1 MAIARLCLFLKS
13 IDCWKTVETGW
24 TQPEN
29 TNIELVT
36 KKKTH
41 DLPMIKPSML
51 YVMLFHRLNL

>member
-1 MAIARLCLFLKS
+1 MAIARMCFFLKS
-13 IDCWKTVETGW
+13 IDGW
-24 TQPEN
+24 TQPYN
-29 TNIELVT
+29 KNIELFT